1 MEISEKEYLRF
12 GGLKRLLIEN
22 NVDEKSISQ
31 MDFNKKEFSNFSN
44 YFFEQELKELQDI
57 ESFWTEYDYEK
68 HTIYDTEFSFSRPVE
83 KYNPTYYSHYT
94 VVKNWFELTEKIK
107 YSIKNTQTKITLG
120 SETKKLFNNSLSV
133 LDTSYF
139 KIVRKVCG
147 TTDIFQ
153 NIKDDDFKFY
163 FLYESEGQLNHSMI
177 LVTALTATEVHIPFY
192 GFYAIF
198 NPDELNILP
207 QFITH
212 IEKHFQ
218 ELLTQ
223 IEQNHDSYME
233 EKYGDQFI
241 KLKKNEM
248 QFELNKQLGEILSKK
263 FSELVSECCPQAEMD
278 CQLNNNSLRAIITKK
293 NQRYTFSFTLSEL
306 KNILEEN
313 ENSIKK
319 EMQKF
324 LLDH

>member
-1 MEISEKEYLRF
+1 MEITENEYLRF

-22 NVDEKSISQ
+22 NLDENSIGQLSIV
-31 MDFNKKEFSNFSN
+31 KKDFSN
-44 YFFEQELKELQDI
+44 YASYFFQQELKELQHI

-83 KYNPTYYSHYT
+83 KYNPTYYSHYA

-107 YSIKNTQTKITLG
+107 DSIKSSQNKTDFGFK
-120 SETKKLFNNSLSV
+120 SKNLFKNPLSV

-147 TTDIFQ
+147 TTDIFK
-153 NIKDDDFKFY
+153 NIKEDEFKFY

-177 LVTALTATEVHIPFY
+177 LVSTLVATEVHIPFY

-218 ELLTQ
+218 ELITQ

-233 EKYGDQFI
+233 EKYGDQFT

-248 QFELNKQLGEILSKK
+248 QYELNKQLGEILSKK
-263 FSELVSECCPQAEMD
+263 FSEIVRECCPQAETD

-293 NQRYTFSFTLSEL
+293 NQRCTCNFNLSEL
-306 KNILEEN
+306 KNLLEEN
-313 ENSIKK
+313 GTSLKSEIHKI
-319 EMQKF
+319 
-324 LLDH
+324 LIVH